1 MQAWVGAVLVAGA
14 AALAACAPL
23 LEAGGGARVAAVSGK
38 DLYATYCAGCH
49 GDGGR
54 GDGPAAAGLA
64 ARPADLTRL
73 AAAAGGT
80 YPLVRVMAKV
90 YGYSAGQ
97 GGGGGVM
104 PEFGPLLEGDTVLVE
119 TGPGVMTPTPER
131 LVALA
136 DYVGTLQRR

>member
-1 MQAWVGAVLVAGA
+1 MQAWIGAVLVAGA

-49 GDGGR
+49 GDSGR

-73 AAAAGGT
+73 ATAAGGT

-136 DYVGTLQRR
+136 EYVGTLQRR